1 MCVSQRDVQR
11 VREVAALVLDGME
24 IPDGVAHEE
33 LVELRQ
39 LLERLYMEQSQLTPN
54 AYLETHGTP
63 AAIDAQVRTFLWYR
77 QFITGSIRVLDW
89 GCNHGPDSA
98 LLRAW
103 RGDDL
108 QLHGCDRGSSSDY
121 EVFRS
126 FSQVSYSELDS
137 QFVLPYENDQFD
149 AVIASGVIEH
159 VASDMRSLEELHRI
173 VRPAGR
179 LVITFLPNW
188 LSLHELKLRRS
199 GEDGAHDRTYSRR
212 HIRQL
217 LLHFGFLPISPVVY
231 QTGAW
236 ARQIQMVFGRTELAR
251 HLVDVARV
259 VAPAHAFR
267 ASTLCVVAE
276 KVEAMR

>member
-1 MCVSQRDVQR
+1 MCVRQRDVQR

-33 LVELRQ
+33 LVDLSQ
-39 LLERLYMEQSQLTPN
+39 LLERLYVEQSQLTPN
-54 AYLETHGTP
+54 AYLEKHGTP

-77 QFITGSIRVLDW
+77 QFITGSITVLDW

-199 GEDGAHDRTYSRR
+199 GEDGA
-212 HIRQL
+212 
-217 LLHFGFLPISPVVY
+217 
-231 QTGAW
+231 QTGRTAVGTSGSCCCTS
-236 ARQIQMVFGRTELAR
+236 AFCPSHPSSIRPGRGRDRYRWSSDRLSWQDTSLTS
-251 HLVDVARV
+251 LG
-259 VAPAHAFR
+259 
-267 ASTLCVVAE
+267 
-276 KVEAMR
+276 